1 MKNLILV
8 LSILLTTTA
17 VMADED
23 KFSQLDTDEDGLIS
37 IEEAAADASLAA
49 VFTELDADK
58 DGYLTPAEYANK

>member
-17 VMADED
+17 VIADED
-23 KFSQLDTDEDGLIS
+23 KFSQLDADEDGLIS
-37 IEEAAADASLAA
+37 IEEAAADAALAA
-49 VFTELDADK
+49 VFTELDVDK

>member
-17 VMADED
+17 VIADED
-23 KFSQLDTDEDGLIS
+23 KFSQLDADEDGLIS
-37 IEEAAADASLAA
+37 IEEAAADAALAA